1 MSLEES
7 EQIRVQKWNKLENEG
22 LCEGNK
28 ILIQSRLVGECR
40 FKVAC
45 GNKSPKE
52 KKNPLSSERLDSQ
65 GYNVKLFA

>member
-1 MSLEES
+1 MSLMES
-7 EQIRVQKWNKLENEG
+7 GQIRVQKWNKLQNEG

-28 ILIQSRLVGECR
+28 ILIQSLLAGECR

-52 KKNPLSSERLDSQ
+52 KEQKSC
-65 GYNVKLFA
+65 FI